1 MKLKKEIAVFG
12 CGYWGTIVINSIL
25 KLKLF
30 KKIYIYDP
38 DYKKVSI
45 LKKRFKNVLI
55 YRNFNEIYK
64 DKNIKNIYLATH
76 PDINYSVLK
85 QCIKNKKNIL
95 IEKPGLTNLN
105 QFKKIKQLIK
115 KNKIRIFFGYVYLFN
130 QYIKYIKKII
140 AKKTLGNIKYINFQR
155 QNFGP
160 IRNKVSAAYDLATH
174 DLSILYY
181 LFNKKI
187 VLRNSINHDILRKG
201 NFDIS
206 SLNLLSGNIKIDI
219 NVSWLNPEKIRK
231 IIIIGS
237 KKMLLFDEM
246 NIKEP
251 IKIYNNYVSFPKIDK
266 FSKNYFN
273 QSKYIFKGSSKSIR
287 LKDMKP
293 LDNEIKEFINNQK
306 NFTDI
311 NFSEKIIQTLKS
323 IKK

>member
-1 MKLKKEIAVFG
+1 MLLEEISQKWLG
-12 CGYWGTIVINSIL
+12 GY
-25 KLKLF
+25 
-30 KKIYIYDP
+30 
-38 DYKKVSI
+38 
-45 LKKRFKNVLI
+45 
-55 YRNFNEIYK
+55 
-64 DKNIKNIYLATH
+64 A
-76 PDINYSVLK
+76 
-85 QCIKNKKNIL
+85 
-95 IEKPGLTNLN
+95 
-105 QFKKIKQLIK
+105 
-115 KNKIRIFFGYVYLFN
+115 
-130 QYIKYIKKII
+130 
-140 AKKTLGNIKYINFQR
+140 FQR

-266 FSKNYFN
+266 FSKNYF
-273 QSKYIFKGSSKSIR
+273 
-287 LKDMKP
+287 
-293 LDNEIKEFINNQK
+293 K
-306 NFTDI
+306 NFAFCT
-311 NFSEKIIQTLKS
+311 FF
-323 IKK
+323 

>member
-1 MKLKKEIAVFG
+1 MKKDNIAIIG
-12 CGYWGTIVINSIL
+12 LGYWGTIVTNTLISLSIFKTIFICDNDRKKVNILKKKFGNKVIAIDQKGIINNDKIKNIFLATPPGSNFRIL
-25 KLKLF
+25 KL
-30 KKIYIYDP
+30 
-38 DYKKVSI
+38 
-45 LKKRFKNVLI
+45 LI
-55 YRNFNEIYK
+55 N
-64 DKNIKNIYLATH
+64 
-76 PDINYSVLK
+76 S
-85 QCIKNKKNIL
+85 KKNIL
-95 IEKPGLTNLN
+95 IEKPGMTKLTHFRQIKRIL
-105 QFKKIKQLIK
+105 KKSKSK
-115 KNKIRIFFGYVYLFN
+115 VTFGYIYVYN
-130 QYIKYIKKII
+130 NYIRYLKKII
-140 AKKTLGNIKYINFQR
+140 RSKQLGVIKYINFQR

-181 LFNKKI
+181 LFNKKV

-246 NIKEP
+246 NVKEP

-287 LKDMKP
+287 LKNMKP

>member
-1 MKLKKEIAVFG
+1 MKKDNIAIIG
-12 CGYWGTIVINSIL
+12 LGYWGTIVTNTLISLSI
-25 KLKLF
+25 F
-30 KKIYIYDP
+30 KTIFICDT
-38 DYKKVSI
+38 DRKKVNI
-45 LKKRFKNVLI
+45 LKKKFGNKVIAIDQKGIIN
-55 YRNFNEIYK
+55 N
-64 DKNIKNIYLATH
+64 DKIKNIFLAT
-76 PDINYSVLK
+76 PPKGNFRILQLLINS
-85 QCIKNKKNIL
+85 KKNIL
-95 IEKPGLTNLN
+95 IEKPGMTKLSHFR
-105 QFKKIKQLIK
+105 Q
-115 KNKIRIFFGYVYLFN
+115 
-130 QYIKYIKKII
+130 IKKIL
-140 AKKTLGNIKYINFQR
+140 KKSKSKVTFGYIYVYNNYIRYLKKIIRSKQLGVIKYINFQR

-181 LFNKKI
+181 LFNKKV

>member
-115 KNKIRIFFGYVYLFN
+115 KK
-130 QYIKYIKKII
+130 
-140 AKKTLGNIKYINFQR
+140 
-155 QNFGP
+155 
-160 IRNKVSAAYDLATH
+160 
-174 DLSILYY
+174 
-181 LFNKKI
+181 
-187 VLRNSINHDILRKG
+187 
-201 NFDIS
+201 
-206 SLNLLSGNIKIDI
+206 
-219 NVSWLNPEKIRK
+219 
-231 IIIIGS
+231 
-237 KKMLLFDEM
+237 
-246 NIKEP
+246 
-251 IKIYNNYVSFPKIDK
+251 
-266 FSKNYFN
+266 
-273 QSKYIFKGSSKSIR
+273 
-287 LKDMKP
+287 
-293 LDNEIKEFINNQK
+293 
-306 NFTDI
+306 
-311 NFSEKIIQTLKS
+311 
-323 IKK
+323 

>member
-1 MKLKKEIAVFG
+1 MTKFTHFRQIKR
-12 CGYWGTIVINSIL
+12 
-25 KLKLF
+25 
-30 KKIYIYDP
+30 
-38 DYKKVSI
+38 I
-45 LKKRFKNVLI
+45 LKKSKSKV
-55 YRNFNEIYK
+55 
-64 DKNIKNIYLATH
+64 T
-76 PDINYSVLK
+76 
-85 QCIKNKKNIL
+85 
-95 IEKPGLTNLN
+95 
-105 QFKKIKQLIK
+105 
-115 KNKIRIFFGYVYLFN
+115 FGYIYVYN
-130 QYIKYIKKII
+130 NYIRYLKKII
-140 AKKTLGNIKYINFQR
+140 RSKQLGIIKYINFQR